1 MTEPY
6 ILIFIAFLVSGGNYF
21 LWLLVFDEAFEQRMH
36 SYQGLLKSQLLE
48 ENEEFVNQM
57 EGIIEL
63 DPEAVDV
70 IGFGDSWKSKLS
82 TVTNLRLQAESL
94 KDRTVYV
101 YYFSIASIL
110 FSAIGIAA
118 PMGIRITQ
126 NFTLYFTAISWW
138 IIITS
143 ILLMLGLLLIY
154 QLIELKTIPK
164 PNGRAIKN
172 ESIFSKIINNL
183 RERSRR

>member
-1 MTEPY
+1 
-6 ILIFIAFLVSGGNYF
+6 
-21 LWLLVFDEAFEQRMH
+21 VFDEEFEHRMH
-36 SYQGLLKSQLLE
+36 SYQGLLKTHLLE

-57 EGIIEL
+57 ESIIEL
-63 DPEAVDV
+63 DPDAVDV
-70 IGFGDSWKSKLS
+70 MGFGDSWKSKLS
-82 TVTNLRLQAESL
+82 TVNKLRLQSESL

-110 FSAIGIAA
+110 FSAVGIAA
-118 PMGIRITQ
+118 PKGIRITQ
-126 NFTLYFTAISWW
+126 SFTLYFTAISWW
-138 IIITS
+138 IVISS

-164 PNGRAIKN
+164 PNGRAIRN
-172 ESIFSKIINNL
+172 ESIFSKIINDL